1 MITVLSGGTG
11 TPKLLQG
18 LKEVIDPKDI
28 TIVVNTLENEYFSGV
43 YVSADIDTVLYT
55 MADMI
60 NEEFWYGVKDDTFIT
75 HERLE
80 ELGTPELLRIGDID
94 RATKIQKTL
103 LMENHSLAEAVD
115 IQANNMHIPSKILP
129 MSNENSDIKIITDIG
144 ELEFHDFLIKHQ
156 CNPEVLDVKFS
167 KVTPAEGII
176 DAINNSD
183 AVIIGP
189 SNPITSISP
198 ILSLDGVKE
207 ALENTHVIAVSP
219 IIGTDSVSGPASK
232 FMDALGIEVSSL
244 GVASLYESFLDT
256 IVIDKKVECGLFD
269 PWEGGGSV
277 LEIACE
283 KDVEIPFEN
292 IWKFYIDESRSNRYD
307 SIHNVYG
314 TDSTIWR
321 DCLKE
326 IKA

>member
-18 LKEVIDPKDI
+18 LKEVIDPKDM
-28 TIVVNTLENEYFSGV
+28 TIIVNTLENEYFSGV

-60 NEEFWYGVKDDTFIT
+60 NEEFWYGVKNDTFIT
-75 HERLE
+75 HERL
-80 ELGTPELLRIGDID
+80 D

-115 IQANNMHIPSKILP
+115 IQASNMHISSKILP
-129 MSNENSDIKIITDIG
+129 MSNENSDIKIITDMG

-156 CNPEVLDVKFS
+156 SKPEVLDVRFS
-167 KVTPAEGII
+167 KVTPAKGII
-176 DAINNSD
+176 EVINNSD

-207 ALENTHVIAVSP
+207 ALKNTHVIAVSP

-232 FMDALGIEVSSL
+232 FMNALGIEVSSV

-256 IVIDKKVECGLFD
+256 IVIDKKDNNLKD
-269 PWEGGGSV
+269 D
-277 LEIACE
+277 LEKIVSE
-283 KDVEIPFEN
+283 VIVTN
-292 IWKFYIDESRSNRYD
+292 
-307 SIHNVYG
+307 
-314 TDSTIWR
+314 TIMKTL
-321 DCLKE
+321 DDKKKLAK
-326 IKA
+326 IILNDIS